1 MHCHYCSREADVTA
15 SSDGVRVGLCE
26 EHLQER
32 LEELAE
38 AEPLAELEE
47 KLDVDTE

>member
-1 MHCHYCSREADVTA
+1 MQCHFCSREADVVA

-26 EHLQER
+26 EHFRER

-38 AEPLAELEE
+38 AEPLAALEE
-47 KLDVDTE
+47 KIDLDSE

>member
-1 MHCHYCSREADVTA
+1 MRCHYCSAPADVTA
-15 SSDGVRVGLCE
+15 DSGGVRVGLCE
-26 EHLQER
+26 EHFQER

-47 KLDVDTE
+47 QLDVDGE

>member
-1 MHCHYCSREADVTA
+1 MRCHYCSREADVGV

-26 EHLQER
+26 EHFEER

-38 AEPLAELEE
+38 AEPLAELAENVE
-47 KLDVDTE
+47 TE